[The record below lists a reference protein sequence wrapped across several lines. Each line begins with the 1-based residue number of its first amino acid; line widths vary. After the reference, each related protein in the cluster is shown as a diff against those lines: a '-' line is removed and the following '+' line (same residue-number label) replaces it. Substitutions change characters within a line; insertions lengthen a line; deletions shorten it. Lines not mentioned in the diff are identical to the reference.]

1 MCVETQ
7 VKYISKII
15 ENIQGIWQSDSNLL
29 DLRIISW
36 SILRYLYMGKALSS
50 CLVSQH
56 LNNWVEWGN
65 ALTTTDTSKPG
76 EPESAAQEETLKE
89 SIEEHEKK
97 KLRSKP
103 RKRLRKNQ
111 PQNQGNAA
119 YGSLCKG
126 FILINFKFW

>member
-7 VKYISKII
+7 VKYISKI

-97 KLRSKP
+97 KTKEEPKEQAKEEPAPES
-103 RKRLRKNQ
+103 RKCGLW
-111 PQNQGNAA
+111 
-119 YGSLCKG
+119 
-126 FILINFKFW
+126 KFV